1 MNEWSNRNRNEQ
13 MLYVWN
19 MCVPFF
25 APPCYRFLDVA
36 ALQFLR
42 RTRDVSAD
50 VEEMETE
57 MQDSEASR
65 AKQGASPEEAE
76 SLQKKKDGEAGK
88 KHDDE
93 KFTMRRL
100 IQSRQLRLPLF
111 IAMFLQV
118 IQQLSGINAV
128 ITVFCQSVSQ
138 SFSDFVIVT

>member
-1 MNEWSNRNRNEQ
+1 VFETCLS
-13 MLYVWN
+13 
-19 MCVPFF
+19 PFLV
-25 APPCYRFLDVA
+25 PPCNRFLDVA

-128 ITVFCQSVSQ
+128 ITVFCQS
-138 SFSDFVIVT
+138 FSDSVTSL